1 MLPLPR
7 FLLFE
12 HRASETIHEIYRVD
26 RKFPSSRTQR
36 ARFLTRRKMNSSKRQ
51 ACSSPDVDLKPI
63 LIMND
68 SGGRAESPLIRTDND
83 ADDDP
88 IPILPSPGFN
98 VTENQTAQG
107 REAISKQKSYPAS
120 GVNVS
125 VKETDSCTRAPLA
138 ASMGTKR
145 TIVVTVTFSSHF
157 YCVELGSRLNS
168 PLISGMNADTSGLCT
183 LVFFP

>member
-1 MLPLPR
+1 
-7 FLLFE
+7 
-12 HRASETIHEIYRVD
+12 
-26 RKFPSSRTQR
+26 
-36 ARFLTRRKMNSSKRQ
+36 
-51 ACSSPDVDLKPI
+51 
-63 LIMND
+63 MND
-68 SGGRAESPLIRTDND
+68 SGGRAESPLIRTVND

-88 IPILPSPGFN
+88 IPILPSPGFI

-125 VKETDSCTRAPLA
+125 VKETDSEGN
-138 ASMGTKR
+138 SMGVLYQSTIGSINGAKR
-145 TIVVTVTFSSHF
+145 TNVVTVTFCSHF
-157 YCVELGSRLNS
+157 YCVEVGSRLNS